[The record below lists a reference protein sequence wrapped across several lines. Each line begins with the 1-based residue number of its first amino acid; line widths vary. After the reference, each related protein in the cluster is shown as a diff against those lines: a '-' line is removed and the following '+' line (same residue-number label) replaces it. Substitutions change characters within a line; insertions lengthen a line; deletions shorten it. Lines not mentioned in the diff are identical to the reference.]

1 MVFGLWR
8 IQGSYTRRGFLHGG
22 KGVRM
27 AVILGIH
34 AMNVCHA
41 RQSRL
46 VLGWAGNRP
55 GTRGRLAGRKTSWV
69 GLLGV

>member
-1 MVFGLWR
+1 
-8 IQGSYTRRGFLHGG
+8 
-22 KGVRM
+22 
-27 AVILGIH
+27 VILGIH
-34 AMNVCHA
+34 AINVCHA